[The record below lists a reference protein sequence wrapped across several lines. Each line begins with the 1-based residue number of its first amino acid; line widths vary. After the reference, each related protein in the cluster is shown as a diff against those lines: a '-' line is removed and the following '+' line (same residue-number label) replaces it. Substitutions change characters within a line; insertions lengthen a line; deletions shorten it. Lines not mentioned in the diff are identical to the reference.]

1 MTRAIVL
8 RWAEIF
14 LKGGNRPFFEKKL
27 CDNAR
32 RAVHA
37 IPGARVD
44 KQHGRILVTTTE
56 EHARRTSEALQRV
69 FGVQNLSPAVV
80 VPRAGAESLDPIATE
95 AIAVAQAALTARGG
109 RKPTFKIETR
119 RPDKRFPM
127 TSLDVSREIGGRVVA
142 ATGLPV
148 DVHDPELTI
157 GIEIAGHG
165 VLVFS
170 ETLPGPGGL
179 PVGSTGRVNL
189 LLSGGIDSPVA
200 GWLAM
205 KRGCSVGAT
214 YFHSFPY
221 TGDKTKE
228 KVADLARLLAGWQG
242 EVVLH
247 VVAFTDAQKALRE
260 AGRGDLAV
268 VLYRRMMMRAAA
280 RIAAGERALALVTGE
295 NLAQVASQTLE
306 NLAVIEDASPI
317 PVLRP
322 LLTYDKLETIAL
334 ARKIGTYDTSIL
346 PYEDCCSLF
355 VPSHPATK
363 AQLADVREAEAKLDV
378 EAMADDLAKNAERL
392 ALR

>member
-27 CDNAR
+27 VDNVR
-32 RAVHA
+32 RAVRE
-37 IPGARVD
+37 IPGSQVH
-44 KQHGRILVTTTE
+44 KQHGRILVTTSE
-56 EHARRTSEALQRV
+56 EQARRTADAVGRV

-80 VPRAGAESLDPIATE
+80 VPRAGAEALDPIAAE
-95 AIAVAQAALTARGG
+95 AVAVAEKAVVARG

-119 RPDKRFPM
+119 RPDKRFPL
-127 TSLDVSREIGGRVVA
+127 TSQDVSREIGARVVA
-142 ATGLPV
+142 ATQLPV
-148 DVHDPELTI
+148 DVHRPELTI
-157 GIEIAGHG
+157 GIEIAEHG

-170 ETLPGPGGL
+170 ETIPGPGGL
-179 PVGSTGRVNL
+179 PVGATGRVNL

-205 KRGCSVGAT
+205 KRGCTVGAT

-228 KVADLARLLAGWQG
+228 KVIDLARLLAGWQG

-247 VVAFTDAQKALRE
+247 VVGFTDVQKALRE

-280 RIAAGERALALVTGE
+280 RIAAAEHALALVTGE

-306 NLAVIEDASPI
+306 NLAAIEDASPL

-334 ARKIGTYDTSIL
+334 ARRIGTYETSIL

-355 VPSHPATK
+355 VPDHPATR
-363 AQLADVREAEAKLDV
+363 AHLADVHEGEAKLPIDSMA
-378 EAMADDLAKNAERL
+378 EALAKNAERIVV
-392 ALR
+392 R

>member
-1 MTRAIVL
+1 
-8 RWAEIF
+8 
-14 LKGGNRPFFEKKL
+14 
-27 CDNAR
+27 
-32 RAVHA
+32 
-37 IPGARVD
+37 
-44 KQHGRILVTTTE
+44 
-56 EHARRTSEALQRV
+56 V

-80 VPRAGAESLDPIATE
+80 VPRGTGADSLD
-95 AIAVAQAALTARGG
+95 AIAAEAVAAAQTAITARGG
-109 RKPTFKIETR
+109 LRPTFKVETR
-119 RPDKRFPM
+119 RPDKQFPM
-127 TSLDVSREIGGRVVA
+127 NSMDVSREIGARVLT
-142 ATGLPV
+142 ATGLAV
-148 DVHDPELTI
+148 DVHKPELTI
-157 GIEIAGHG
+157 GIEIATHG

-179 PVGSTGRVNL
+179 PVGATGRVNL

-205 KRGCSVGAT
+205 KRGCTVGAT

-247 VVAFTDAQKALRE
+247 VVAFTDVQKALRD

-280 RIAAGERALALVTGE
+280 KIATAERALALVTGE

-306 NLAVIEDASPI
+306 NLAVIEDASPL

-322 LLTYDKLETIAL
+322 LLTYDKLETISL
-334 ARKIGTYDTSIL
+334 ARRIGTYDTSIL

-355 VPSHPATK
+355 VPSHPATR
-363 AQLADVREAEAKLDV
+363 ARLADVLEAEAKLDV
-378 EAMADDLAKNAERL
+378 EALAGDLAKNAERL